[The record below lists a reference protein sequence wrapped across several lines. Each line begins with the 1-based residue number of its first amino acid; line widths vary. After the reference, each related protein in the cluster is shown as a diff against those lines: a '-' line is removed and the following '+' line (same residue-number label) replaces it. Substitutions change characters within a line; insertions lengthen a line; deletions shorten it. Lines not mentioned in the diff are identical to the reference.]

1 MNRLVPKSDQ
11 KNYAAHYWVYVNEIS
26 GDDLIKALTDGYND
40 FRKLVS
46 AVSEERLNYSYAE
59 GKWTIKEVLL
69 HMMDAERIFAYRAL
83 RFARKDSNA
92 LLGFDDDE
100 YAMNSDAANRS
111 GQSII
116 DEYSAQRLSTIEL
129 FKNMSDD
136 MYQREGVASG
146 NPMTVSAL
154 GYIIAGHEA
163 HHLRVIRER
172 YM

>member
-1 MNRLVPKSDQ
+1 MNRPVPKPDPES
-11 KNYAAHYWVYVNEIS
+11 YATYYQVYVNELA
-26 GDDLIKALTDGYND
+26 GEDLIKALTDGYHD

-69 HMMDAERIFAYRAL
+69 HVMDAERIFAYRAL
-83 RFARKDSNA
+83 RFARKDNNA

-100 YAMNSDAANRS
+100 YAMNSDAAARS

-116 DEYSAQRLSTIEL
+116 DEYSALRLSTIEL
-129 FKNMSDD
+129 FKNMSND

-154 GYIIAGHEA
+154 GYIIAGHEV

-172 YM
+172 YL